1 MWTRALLAGWMALA
15 LTLAASAS
23 TAHKSHRKSS
33 SAKASAHTATSAKS
47 SAHRSRH
54 SRRSAKKSASWR
66 HRGQQGMD
74 PDRIRQIQAAL
85 VREHYLQGQPSG
97 IWDQQSKDAMA
108 RYQAANGWQTKSL
121 PDARALIRLGLGP
134 DHAGLINPDTAM
146 TSSPGGGA
154 EKAQPT
160 IAQPQ

>member
-1 MWTRALLAGWMALA
+1 
-15 LTLAASAS
+15 
-23 TAHKSHRKSS
+23 
-33 SAKASAHTATSAKS
+33 
-47 SAHRSRH
+47 
-54 SRRSAKKSASWR
+54 
-66 HRGQQGMD
+66 MD

-85 VREHYLQGQPSG
+85 VREHYLQGEPTG

-160 IAQPQ
+160 ISQPQ